1 MVAIPPMLLG
11 KDTVSWNCT
20 SLWKTTVLKKSTTPL
35 YIVWLRNSTMLL
47 ILLVME
53 ESREPLSVAEEESV
67 EEMDS
72 VRRSV
77 REAEG
82 VDTSLDEEAFVF
94 SWLLVSNSPDK
105 VEIGLVSV
113 VSWVLVD
120 PEVVLVLVVFVLS
133 DDVLVSVA

>member
-1 MVAIPPMLLG
+1 
-11 KDTVSWNCT
+11 
-20 SLWKTTVLKKSTTPL
+20 
-35 YIVWLRNSTMLL
+35 MLL

-94 SWLLVSNSPDK
+94 SWLLVSISPDK
-105 VEIGLVSV
+105 VETELVSV
-113 VSWVLVD
+113 ISWVLVD